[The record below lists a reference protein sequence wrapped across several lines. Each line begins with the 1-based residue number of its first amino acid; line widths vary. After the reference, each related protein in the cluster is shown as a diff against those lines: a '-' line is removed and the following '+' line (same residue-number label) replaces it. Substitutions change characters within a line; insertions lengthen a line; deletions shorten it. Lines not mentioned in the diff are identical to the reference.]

1 MAQEIINRVASSKL
15 VVFNLEDL
23 YPEGKRVL
31 LDIKDWLYEGLILR
45 EKAFREALKEHDW
58 SQYKDSYV
66 ALTCS
71 TDAVVPAWA
80 YMLITTYLTP
90 FSKKVI
96 TGNLVQLET
105 SVFEEII
112 LRLEVSHLKDK
123 PVIIKGCTAKPVPEN
138 AYLLLIQKIQ
148 AVAKRIM
155 YGEACSA
162 VPLFKKN

>member
-15 VVFNLEDL
+15 VVFDLEDI

-45 EKAFREALKEHDW
+45 ENAFRETLKGHDW

-96 TGNLVQLET
+96 TGSLAQLET

-112 LRLEVSHLKDK
+112 FRLEVSHLKDK
-123 PVIIKGCTAKPVPEN
+123 PVIVKGCTAKPVPEN

-148 AVAKRIM
+148 TVAKRIM

-162 VPLFKKN
+162 VPLFKRN